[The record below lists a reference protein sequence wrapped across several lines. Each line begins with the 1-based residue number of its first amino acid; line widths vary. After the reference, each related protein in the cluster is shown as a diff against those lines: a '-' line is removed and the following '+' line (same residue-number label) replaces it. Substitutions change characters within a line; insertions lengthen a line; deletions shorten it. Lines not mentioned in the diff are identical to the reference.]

1 MIQDKPLTIIDITH
15 ELNSG
20 ISTIKFILN
29 RFSPWLPFE
38 PVDGQQCYSRN
49 TIPLLIKIKESLEAG
64 MLPSE
69 IDQELKTN
77 AQKNAGTDHNTTLNP
92 HFMEQPNEDIRVSK
106 DGLSL
111 IKSLFDDIAIQ
122 QSRVATAHEKRAVA
136 EERKAIAIE
145 KRADAEEKK
154 AVAMN
159 NIASALQEMN
169 RHRLPDPQ
177 TREMARKAAQFFTQ
191 DEINPDMSLPELGD
205 TAQQDYSEMFDSQDP
220 SVDLL
225 VESDIDVDDLNDLI
239 EDTLL
244 VDVENISEKHLP
256 EEMESSLKT
265 KLKLDDLSALIDPEI
280 PRANG
285 PNKDE
290 TNKDEVLEL
299 DDLSTLLDDPAH
311 PDEMDDL
318 SALIDTVSA
327 QAVTETMILDDLSLL
342 IDETASQ
349 GAPQELDNLSS
360 LIDETASQG
369 APQELDNLSLLI
381 DETAS
386 QGAPQEL
393 DNLSLLIDETASQG
407 TPQKQDNLSLLI
419 TPDSVP
425 ISQVPMDD
433 LSALIE
439 KTPSL
444 KPDITPEE
452 NLKKYKAA
460 VMKTIL
466 QLKTDGV
473 SPKEA
478 TLRLNEDGVQT
489 ISGKS
494 KWSEIAIS
502 QIYKFIDSAK

>member
-1 MIQDKPLTIIDITH
+1 MIQEKPLSIIDITH

-20 ISTIKFILN
+20 TATIKFILN
-29 RFSPWLPFE
+29 RFSPWLPFDRI
-38 PVDGQQCYSRN
+38 DGQQCYSRN
-49 TIPLLIKIKESLEAG
+49 TIPLLIKIKGSLEAG
-64 MLPSE
+64 LLPSE
-69 IDQELKTN
+69 IDQELKTS
-77 AQKNAGTDHNTTLNP
+77 AQNMAGTDQNTTLNS

-136 EERKAIAIE
+136 EERKAVAIE
-145 KRADAEEKK
+145 KRAEAEEKK

-159 NIASALQEMN
+159 NIAMALQEMN

-177 TREMARKAAQFFTQ
+177 TREIARTAAQLLTA
-191 DEINPDMSLPELGD
+191 DELNPEMGNQGVKN
-205 TAQQDYSEMFDSQDP
+205 TGQQDYSEIFDSQDP

-225 VESDIDVDDLNDLI
+225 DESDIDMDDLSDLI
-239 EDTLL
+239 EDTLLDDPL

-256 EEMESSLKT
+256 EKTKSPLKT
-265 KLKLDDLSALIDPEI
+265 ELKLDDLSALIDQEI
-280 PRANG
+280 PRPSSPDKNEEEG
-285 PNKDE
+285 I
-290 TNKDEVLEL
+290 EL

-311 PDEMDDL
+311 PHELDDL
-318 SALIDTVSA
+318 SALIDTVPA
-327 QAVTETMILDDLSLL
+327 QAPTKTMTLDDLSLL

-349 GAPQELDNLSS
+349 GAPQELDNLS
-360 LIDETASQG
+360 
-369 APQELDNLSLLI
+369 LLI
-381 DETAS
+381 
-386 QGAPQEL
+386 G
-393 DNLSLLIDETASQG
+393 
-407 TPQKQDNLSLLI
+407 
-419 TPDSVP
+419 PDSSDPISQAPISPPP

-433 LSALIE
+433 LSVLLD

-452 NLKKYKAA
+452 NLKEYKAA

-478 TLRLNEDGVQT
+478 TRRLNEDGVQT

-494 KWSEIAIS
+494 QWSEMAIS

>member
-20 ISTIKFILN
+20 TSTIKFILN
-29 RFSPWLPFE
+29 RFSQWLPFE
-38 PVDGQQCYSRN
+38 PIDGQQCYSRN

-64 MLPSE
+64 LLPSE
-69 IDQELKTN
+69 IDQELKAN
-77 AQKNAGTDHNTTLNP
+77 AQKNAGTDHNSTLNP
-92 HFMEQPNEDIRVSK
+92 HFMEQPNEDIRLSK

-177 TREMARKAAQFFTQ
+177 TREMARKAAQIFTQ
-191 DEINPDMSLPELGD
+191 DEINPDMGLPELGD
-205 TAQQDYSEMFDSQDP
+205 TAQQDHSEMFDSQDP

-225 VESDIDVDDLNDLI
+225 AESDINLDDLNELI

-256 EEMESSLKT
+256 GETESSLKT
-265 KLKLDDLSALIDPEI
+265 KLKLDDLSALIDPGI
-280 PRANG
+280 PQAN
-285 PNKDE
+285 PNKNE
-290 TNKDEVLEL
+290 INKDEVLV

-327 QAVTETMILDDLSLL
+327 QAVAETVILDDLSLL
-342 IDETASQ
+342 VDDTASQ
-349 GAPQELDNLSS
+349 S
-360 LIDETASQG
+360 
-369 APQELDNLSLLI
+369 
-381 DETAS
+381 
-386 QGAPQEL
+386 APQEL

-407 TPQKQDNLSLLI
+407 TPQKLDNLSLLI

-433 LSALIE
+433 LSALLD

-444 KPDITPEE
+444 KPNITPEE

-494 KWSEIAIS
+494 KWSEMAIS